1 MKYSDLLQF
10 EPINEVVK
18 FDRLD
23 DSDYR
28 KQLVKTFVFSKDYA
42 DNIIP
47 FICDNLNFNNTSDTF
62 GLQIVGNYGTGKSH
76 LMSLFTLVAENA
88 DFLNLVS
95 NDKAREALAP
105 IAGKYKVLRFEMGN
119 TQDLWDIVCY
129 QLDKYLSA
137 NGVDYSIYNDKSEE
151 TYFVKLRNMMAAFE
165 AVHGNKGLMVV
176 IDEMLSYLK
185 GRSDSVAKLNSDLA
199 VLQALGQMS
208 DHTRFR
214 IVFGVQELIYDA
226 PEFHIVSDMLNKVN
240 DRFRQITIT
249 KQEVKFVTK
258 QRLLKKTN
266 DQKNKIRTHLAQFTS
281 LFPEMHANLEEY
293 VDLFPVH
300 PAFFDNFQL
309 VKIPNGQREILKTLS
324 AKFDGMR
331 DNAVP
336 NDCPGLIS
344 FDSYWNDLTAPNM
357 KANPDVKRINDIMD
371 IIGQKISGNFT
382 GAESSKRELATRIAD
397 ACGVRILQGS
407 LAHPLGITAEE
418 LADTLSWADKFTLE
432 MGREFL
438 IDTVASTAEKII
450 TATVGQYFVRDE
462 FNLEYHLRIEG
473 GVNYEQKIKDYA
485 QCMSDDVKDN
495 FFYNFLV
502 EYLPIETEQ
511 YRREFK
517 IYRHRIEW
525 KSHKTSI
532 DGYIFMGNP
541 DQRDTTHPRQHFYI
555 YFMPI
560 FNAAGRRHDNEP
572 DSVYFHMENYGD
584 EFRNLITL
592 YGAADSLRA
601 GADTS
606 QKRFYD
612 NYISQYKNQL
622 KTIFA
627 TEFKNNT
634 KVYYLGDVQNI
645 SPEMFSASSRE
656 AAVSNITSSLLEDYF
671 CEERPNYPRFTMLRD
686 SLTTNNQE
694 NIFKAARMRIAN
706 PNSPQASSNGDAIL
720 SGLGLLKDDR
730 IDTSASIYAL
740 SIKNLLREKGEGQV
754 LNQNEILECYYENR
768 ETSTYLWR
776 SKDFHIEPELEFIVL
791 SAMAALGEIE
801 ISVGNKVINAA
812 NISEIV
818 NLQSSAMIAFG
829 YIRRPKGIDIPAVRE
844 LMLGILKQ
852 DLTASLDDPATYSKL
867 LAGAQ
872 QLAERAARAT
882 HNIAAGIKFDIV
894 EVLSPS
900 EGDTIRI
907 NLDRIKGIAD
917 AVRNYNTKAKLAHI
931 SERFSADALRAAFS
945 HLADI
950 DRVEKIRSLC
960 HNLRERINYLNQA
973 RQYVTDPAFEAEIIS
988 TTSISGDVIGSL
1000 DDIRISEYRR
1010 NLDDLSNRYANWYIS
1025 EYTRCH
1031 ITQIQENERQRLLND
1046 ERLAVLRSAMQSNH
1060 ISVAA
1065 RLQPWLAEIE
1075 MLTPANTPSLQQVLS
1090 VPFHDRFDPRKF
1102 VGKQLP
1108 DLANL
1113 RQQLAD
1119 IFDFANE
1126 EYHKLLKDPQIKD
1139 NVSELNKSEQRFF
1152 NEFENKTLTLSE
1164 FPMLCQVV
1172 DKLSQ
1177 VIERKEITSSEVLEI
1192 FTRPMS
1198 PREIKREF
1206 DKLIDRIAPSGSDNI
1221 RIIIKQ

>member
-23 DSDYR
+23 DSDYCS
-28 KQLVKTFVFSKDYA
+28 QLVKTFVFSKDYA

-47 FICDNLNFNNTSDTF
+47 LICDNLNFNNTSDTF

-119 TQDLWDIVCY
+119 TQDLWDIICY
-129 QLDKYLSA
+129 QLDKFLAA
-137 NGVDYSIYNDKSEE
+137 NNVNYSIYNDKSAAS
-151 TYFVKLRNMMAAFE
+151 YFAKLQKMMEVFE
-165 AVHGNKGLMVV
+165 AVHSNKGLMIV

-185 GRSDSVAKLNSDLA
+185 GRSDSVAKINADLA
-199 VLQALGQMS
+199 VLQALGHIS

-214 IVFGVQELIYDA
+214 IVFGVQELIYES
-226 PEFHIVSDMLNKVN
+226 PEFQAAKNMLNQVS
-240 DRFRQITIT
+240 DRFREITIT
-249 KQEVKFVTK
+249 KQEVKFVTE
-258 QRLLKKTN
+258 QRLLKKNN
-266 DQKNKIRTHLAQFTS
+266 DQKNKIRTHLARFTS

-309 VKIPNGQREILKTLS
+309 VKIANGQREILKTLS
-324 AKFDGMR
+324 AKFETLRNED
-331 DNAVP
+331 VP
-336 NDCPGLIS
+336 TDHPGLIS
-344 FDSYWNDLTAPNM
+344 FDSYWIDLTAPNM

-371 IIGQKISGNFT
+371 VIGQKISANFT
-382 GAESSKRELATRIAD
+382 GTEASKRELATRIAD
-397 ACGVRILQGS
+397 ACGVRILQGA
-407 LAHPLGITAEE
+407 LVHPLGITAEE
-418 LADTLSWADKFTLE
+418 LVDSLTWADNVTLE
-432 MGREFL
+432 MGRDFL
-438 IDTVASTAEKII
+438 IDTVANTAEKIV

-485 QCMSDDVKDN
+485 LCMSDDVKDN

-560 FNAAGRRHDNEP
+560 FNAAGRRHNNEP
-572 DSVYFHMENYGD
+572 DSVYFHMENYGE

-592 YGAADSLRA
+592 YGAAESLRA

-612 NYISQYKNQL
+612 NYITQYKNQL

-627 TEFKNNT
+627 TEFKTNT
-634 KVYYLGDVQNI
+634 KVYYRGDVQNI
-645 SPEMFSASSRE
+645 SPEMLTASSRE
-656 AAVSNITSSLLEDYF
+656 AAVSNVVSSLLEEHF
-671 CEERPNYPRFTMLRD
+671 CNERPDYPRFTMLRE
-686 SLTTNNQE
+686 SLTTNNQD

-720 SGLGLLKDDR
+720 SGLGLLKDNR
-730 IDTSASIYAL
+730 IDTTASIYAR
-740 SIKNLLREKGEGQV
+740 SINELLRQKGDGQV
-754 LNQNEILECYYENR
+754 LNQEEILECFYENR
-768 ETSTYLWR
+768 DTNTFLWR
-776 SKDFHIEPELEFIVL
+776 SKDFHMEPALEFIVL
-791 SAMAALGEIE
+791 SAMSAVGEIE

-818 NLQSSAMIAFG
+818 NLSEASMIAFG
-829 YIRRPKGIDIPAVRE
+829 FIRRPKGVDIPAVRE
-844 LMLGILKQ
+844 LMLGILGQ

-867 LAGAQ
+867 LSEAQ
-872 QLAERAARAT
+872 KLADRAARAT
-882 HNIAAGIKFDIV
+882 HNISDGIKFDTV
-894 EVLSPS
+894 EVISPS
-900 EGDTIRI
+900 DGDSIRI
-907 NLDRIKGIAD
+907 RLDRIKGIAD

-931 SERFSADALRAAFS
+931 SDRFSADALREAFS
-945 HLADI
+945 HLNEI
-950 DRVEKIRSLC
+950 DRVEKIRNRC
-960 HNLRERINYLNQA
+960 RDFRDRVYYLNQA
-973 RQYVTDPAFEAEIIS
+973 RQYVTDSAYNAEIIEAI
-988 TTSISGDVIGSL
+988 SISGEVIGSL
-1000 DDIRISEYRR
+1000 DDMRISEYRR
-1010 NLDDLSNRYANWYIS
+1010 RLEDLSNRYANWYIS

-1031 ITQIQENERQRLLND
+1031 ITQIQENDRQRLLND
-1046 ERLAVLRSAMQSNH
+1046 DRLAVLRSAMQSNH
-1060 ISVAA
+1060 ISIAA
-1065 RLQPWLAEIE
+1065 RLQPWLSEIA

-1090 VPFHDRFDPRKF
+1090 TPFHDGFDPRKF
-1102 VGKQLP
+1102 EGKRLP
-1108 DLANL
+1108 NLTDLRTRL
-1113 RQQLAD
+1113 GE
-1119 IFDFANE
+1119 IFDFAND
-1126 EYHKLLKDPQIKD
+1126 EYHRLLDDPQLKG
-1139 NVSELNKSEQRFF
+1139 NVSELNKSEQKFF
-1152 NEFENKTLTLSE
+1152 KEFANKTLNLSE
-1164 FPMLCQVV
+1164 FPMLCQIV

-1177 VIERKEITSSEVLEI
+1177 VIERKEISRDDLLDI

-1198 PREIKREF
+1198 PREVKREF

-1221 RIIIKQ
+1221 RIIIKH